1 MARCNLFYIFVRNDS
16 TRSSLQGLRNRTGL
30 QGVHNVRVILDS
42 VLQFLDNLTAVR
54 YRGVVLTRCAGG
66 GVISARPGLQAHA
79 SMSRAHVHNWTRG
92 GVTDYWND

>member
-1 MARCNLFYIFVRNDS
+1 M
-16 TRSSLQGLRNRTGL
+16 
-30 QGVHNVRVILDS
+30 RVILDS

-79 SMSRAHVHNWTRG
+79 SMSRVHVHNWTRG
-92 GVTDYWND
+92 GVIQMSVILDTYRHGVHVQNFCGYGLIS